1 MKGTYEHNVDA
12 KGRLFIP
19 TKLRDELGD
28 NFVMTKG
35 LDGCLSL
42 YSQKNWAIMEEKIA
56 SLPSSKARSL
66 QRYFFSN
73 AMDCEPD
80 SQGRVVIPQ
89 VLREFAGIGEE
100 VRIIGMKTNIEIW
113 SSEEWA
119 KEQAKIKPE
128 DFAAVIEELD
138 FSLGD

>member
-42 YSQKNWAIMEEKIA
+42 YSQKNWAIMEEKIP

-89 VLREFAGIGEE
+89 VLREFAGITKA
-100 VRIIGMKTNIEIW
+100 VVVIGIVDKAEIW
-113 SSEEWA
+113 DAEKWRQYNESIDEEDVL
-119 KEQAKIKPE
+119 KSM
-128 DFAAVIEELD
+128 EEL
-138 FSLGD
+138 GI

>member
-89 VLREFAGIGEE
+89 VLPLKLHCQAVLDSSNQLTTRLREVALEADCFG
-100 VRIIGMKTNIEIW
+100 
-113 SSEEWA
+113 S
-119 KEQAKIKPE
+119 Q
-128 DFAAVIEELD
+128 
-138 FSLGD
+138 SLPR

>member
-89 VLREFAGIGEE
+89 VLREFAGITKA
-100 VRIIGMKTNIEIW
+100 VVVIGIVDKAEIW
-113 SSEEWA
+113 DAEKWRQYNESIDEEDVL
-119 KEQAKIKPE
+119 KSM
-128 DFAAVIEELD
+128 EEL
-138 FSLGD
+138 GI

>member
-35 LDGCLSL
+35 LDGCLAL
-42 YSQKNWAIMEEKIA
+42 YSQKNWAVMEEKIA

-66 QRYFFSN
+66 QR
-73 AMDCEPD
+73 
-80 SQGRVVIPQ
+80 
-89 VLREFAGIGEE
+89 
-100 VRIIGMKTNIEIW
+100 
-113 SSEEWA
+113 
-119 KEQAKIKPE
+119 
-128 DFAAVIEELD
+128 
-138 FSLGD
+138 

>member
-56 SLPSSKARSL
+56 ALPSSKARSL

-89 VLREFAGIGEE
+89 VLREFAGITKA
-100 VRIIGMKTNIEIW
+100 VVVIGIVDKAEIW
-113 SSEEWA
+113 DAEKWRPYNESIDEEDVL
-119 KEQAKIKPE
+119 KSM
-128 DFAAVIEELD
+128 EEL
-138 FSLGD
+138 GI

>member
-66 QRYFFSN
+66 QRYFFSY
-73 AMDCEPD
+73 AMECEPD

-89 VLREFAGIGEE
+89 VLREFAGITKA
-100 VRIIGMKTNIEIW
+100 VVVIGIVDKAEIW
-113 SSEEWA
+113 DAEKWRQYNESIDEEDVL
-119 KEQAKIKPE
+119 KSM
-128 DFAAVIEELD
+128 EEL
-138 FSLGD
+138 GI

>member
-35 LDGCLSL
+35 LDGCLAL
-42 YSQKNWAIMEEKIA
+42 YSQKNWAVMEEKIA

-89 VLREFAGIGEE
+89 VLREFAGITKA
-100 VRIIGMKTNIEIW
+100 VVVIGIVDKAEIW
-113 SSEEWA
+113 DAEKWRQYNESIDEEDVL
-119 KEQAKIKPE
+119 KSM
-128 DFAAVIEELD
+128 EEL
-138 FSLGD
+138 GI

>member
-42 YSQKNWAIMEEKIA
+42 YSQENWAIMEEKIA

-89 VLREFAGIGEE
+89 VLREFAGITKA
-100 VRIIGMKTNIEIW
+100 VVVIGIVDKAEIW
-113 SSEEWA
+113 DAEKWRQYNESIDEEDVL
-119 KEQAKIKPE
+119 KSM
-128 DFAAVIEELD
+128 EEL
-138 FSLGD
+138 GI

>member
-35 LDGCLSL
+35 LEGCLSL

-89 VLREFAGIGEE
+89 VLREFAGITKA
-100 VRIIGMKTNIEIW
+100 VVVIGIVDKAEIW
-113 SSEEWA
+113 DAEKWRQYNESIDEEDVL
-119 KEQAKIKPE
+119 KSM
-128 DFAAVIEELD
+128 EEL
-138 FSLGD
+138 GI

>member
-66 QRYFFSN
+66 QRYFFSI

-89 VLREFAGIGEE
+89 VLREFAGITKA
-100 VRIIGMKTNIEIW
+100 VVVIGIVDKAEIW
-113 SSEEWA
+113 DAEKWRQYNESIDEEDVL
-119 KEQAKIKPE
+119 KSM
-128 DFAAVIEELD
+128 EEL
-138 FSLGD
+138 GI

>member
-19 TKLRDELGD
+19 TKLRDELGET
-28 NFVMTKG
+28 FVMTKG
-35 LDGCLSL
+35 LDGCLAL
-42 YSQKNWAIMEEKIA
+42 YSQKNWAVMEEKIA
-56 SLPSSKARSL
+56 SLPSSKSRSL

-89 VLREFAGIGEE
+89 VLREFAGITKA
-100 VRIIGMKTNIEIW
+100 VVVIGIVDKAEIW
-113 SSEEWA
+113 DAEKWRQYNESIDEEDVL
-119 KEQAKIKPE
+119 KSM
-128 DFAAVIEELD
+128 EEL
-138 FSLGD
+138 GI

>member
-42 YSQKNWAIMEEKIA
+42 YSQKNWAIIEEKIA
-56 SLPSSKARSL
+56 ALPSSKARSL

-89 VLREFAGIGEE
+89 VLREFAGITKA
-100 VRIIGMKTNIEIW
+100 VVVIGIVDKAEIW
-113 SSEEWA
+113 DAEKWRQYNESIDEEDVL
-119 KEQAKIKPE
+119 KSM
-128 DFAAVIEELD
+128 EEL
-138 FSLGD
+138 GI